1 MNLFRATI
9 AALILAFSLVGTRAD
24 ARNQSDV
31 IDSYTAFIG
40 HDDLF
45 NSSGTRLTE
54 AAEILRQD
62 RANVHDRNIY
72 QKGDEIDG
80 FFGEVSNR
88 EKLADMLSSG
98 SISNDAELIIEH
110 GNCWVNVQI
119 FGHGDEGDYI
129 EVEAWR
135 K

>member
-9 AALILAFSLVGTRAD
+9 AALIFTSSLVGTRAD

-72 QKGDEIDG
+72 QDGDEVDG

-98 SISNDAELIIEH
+98 SISNDAELIIKH

-129 EVEAWR
+129 EVEAW
-135 K
+135 KK